1 MRLPIVVAFLVFGLQ
16 GPVSADVISLL
27 PPDDAA
33 VLKRCPAALADL
45 DQVADISQTKQHAS
59 AKASPAESRVAAC
72 RALFALADNAEKM
85 VSDLRACQAQGMI
98 DAQALIQRTA
108 RSAAETRSTAEE
120 INSMQKVC
128 GHQP

>member
-1 MRLPIVVAFLVFGLQ
+1 MRLPIVVVLLVLGLQ
-16 GPVSADVISLL
+16 GPVSADAISLL
-27 PPDDAA
+27 PRDEAA
-33 VLKRCPAALADL
+33 VFKQCPPALADL
-45 DQVADISQTKQHAS
+45 DRDAAIAEAQQQFS
-59 AKASPAESRVAAC
+59 ATVSRAEAGVAAC

-98 DAQALIQRTA
+98 DAQALIQRMA